1 MRRHDDLLPRNR
13 GLAPRQRR
21 LVALEG
27 FGDLGV
33 GDVGLRDLALFTQL
47 ADGARDGLVA
57 LDLVRQ
63 KAAVFLRRAIARLAE
78 LRAELRVAREALADV
93 LELLVDGAGDVR
105 IRDFDLDILGLLEQ
119 QLLVHELV
127 DDRLYDSAEGGAVR
141 GHGDAALALLDDPLL

>member
-1 MRRHDDLLPRNR
+1 MRRHDDLLPRHR

-33 GDVGLRDLALFTQL
+33 GDVGLRDLALFPQL

-63 KAAVFLRRAIARLAE
+63 KAAVFPPRGIARLPE
-78 LRAELRVAREALADV
+78 LRAELRFAREALSEV
-93 LELLVDGAGDVR
+93 LEFLVDGAGGVR
-105 IRDFDLDILGLLEQ
+105 IR
-119 QLLVHELV
+119 
-127 DDRLYDSAEGGAVR
+127 
-141 GHGDAALALLDDPLL
+141 